1 MKDVENEIKRLM
13 EQSPSYKKDIKKF
26 YSEDQNKNK
35 LRDDILNGKIFNY
48 LEGFFI
54 NKSKEISTD
63 KIKQKK

>member
-1 MKDVENEIKRLM
+1 MEDVENEIKRLID
-13 EQSPSYKKDIKKF
+13 QSPNYKKDIKKF
-26 YSEDQNKNK
+26 YAEDQNKNK